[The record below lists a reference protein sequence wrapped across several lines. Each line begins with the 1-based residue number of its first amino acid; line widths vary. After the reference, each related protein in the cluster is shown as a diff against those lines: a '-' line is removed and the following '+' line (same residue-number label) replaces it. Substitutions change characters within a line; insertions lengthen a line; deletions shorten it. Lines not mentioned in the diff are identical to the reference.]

1 MQLQFSYEER
11 RTVLG
16 MCVDSVRG
24 GRGRGRRGG
33 RGIRCSVSVVLSSP
47 APPAASSSPPQT
59 SFSLPPVSAALSPNE
74 TAPHLQESAP
84 ARPNQMERKFL
95 FKKVYRSVVD

>member
-11 RTVLG
+11 RTALG
-16 MCVDSVRG
+16 MCVDAERG
-24 GRGRGRRGG
+24 GQGKGG
-33 RGIRCSVSVVLSSP
+33 EEEGIRCSVSVVLSSP

-84 ARPNQMERKFL
+84 AQPNQMERIFL
-95 FKKVYRSVVD
+95 IKKVDQ